1 MRLPTYSDAAIR
13 AHTSADS
20 FQRGREYHRRG
31 AVASLVQRGP
41 LLEADVWGTDVDPY
55 RVQVT
60 FAADGPAGATCTCP
74 YDWGGWCKH
83 IAAALLAARDQPDQ
97 LEERPPLPELLA
109 GLERDQLQALLL
121 KLAAYEPRIAAVI
134 ETQVLLLASPSSP
147 PSGAPD
153 VRSLPTRATVDARA
167 LRQQVRALLRSL
179 ERMRPSEA
187 YGYVGGV
194 VAAVSEVLGRAQQL
208 LEDGDGRGALVV
220 LEAVTEEYL
229 AGWELLDDSDGE
241 ASDFFR
247 ELGAIWTEALLTA
260 ELTARERRAWIPKLE
275 AWQAELDDYG
285 VDDAFG
291 PALSAADQGW
301 DYPPLQHVLQGEI
314 TEQGAW
320 EGDVPDW
327 ADELAEAR
335 LTILARQGRYQE
347 YLYLAEAEGQTDRY
361 ATMLVRLGR
370 GADALAYARE
380 HLATAQETLTLAT
393 ALWERGEYERGV
405 ECAELGL
412 TMEGPKGALASWLRD
427 HAAERGQHERALK
440 AATVAFDAE
449 LTLAAYLKVQAL
461 AGSDWPTHR
470 PQLLDRLR
478 TVRSYYPQGPV
489 EIFLHEGLVADAI
502 AAVNEGA
509 THALVEQVA
518 DAAITSHPD
527 WVIKASR
534 QQAEPIM
541 DEGKAQYYY
550 AAARWLSK
558 ARAAHQAT
566 GQQKEWQLYLA
577 GLLARHQRKYK
588 LVPLLKTL
596 Q

>member
-60 FAADGPAGATCTCP
+60 FAADGPADATCTCP

-83 IAAALLAARDQPDQ
+83 IAAALLVARDQPDQ
-97 LEERPPLPELLA
+97 IEERRPLPELL
-109 GLERDQLQALLL
+109 GELDRDRLQALLL
-121 KLAAYEPRIAAVI
+121 KLTDHEPRLAAVI
-134 ETQVLLLASPSSP
+134 EAEIALLGSPASP
-147 PSGAPD
+147 PS
-153 VRSLPTRATVDARA
+153 RSSKIRALPTRTAVDAPA

-179 ERMRPSEA
+179 ERMRPSHA

-194 VAAVSEVLGRAQQL
+194 VAAVSDILGHARRL
-208 LEDGDGRGALVV
+208 LEEGDGRGALVV

-247 ELGAIWTEALLTA
+247 ELGAVWTEALLTA
-260 ELTARERRAWIPKLE
+260 DLSAQERRAWMPKLE

-285 VDDAFG
+285 VDDALG
-291 PALSAADQGW
+291 PALSAAEQGW
-301 DYPPLQHVLQGEI
+301 EYPPLQRVLRGEI

-320 EGDVPDW
+320 EGDAPDW

-335 LTILARQGRYQE
+335 LAILERQGRYQE
-347 YLYLAEAEGQTDRY
+347 YLHLAEAEGQTDRY

-370 GADALAYARE
+370 GAEALAYAQE
-380 HLATAQETLTLAT
+380 QLATAQDVLTLAT
-393 ALWERGEYERGV
+393 ALWEHGEVERSL

-412 TMEGPKGALASWLRD
+412 TREGPKGALASWLRD
-427 HAAERGQHERALK
+427 RASERGQPERALT
-440 AATVAFDAE
+440 AATIAFGAE
-449 LTLAAYLKVQAL
+449 LTLAAYLKVQEL
-461 AGSDWPTHR
+461 AGSDWPIHR
-470 PQLLDRLR
+470 QKLLDRLR
-478 TVRSYYPQGPV
+478 TVRSYHPQGPV
-489 EIFLHEGLVADAI
+489 EVFLHEGLVADAI

-509 THALVEQVA
+509 THSLVELVA
-518 DAAITSHPD
+518 DAAITAHPD
-527 WVIKASR
+527 WVIDASR

-541 DEGKAQYYY
+541 DDGKAQYYD
-550 AAARWLSK
+550 AAARWLGK
-558 ARAAHQAT
+558 ARAAYQAT
-566 GQQKEWQLYLA
+566 GRQQEWQRYLT

-588 LVPLLKTL
+588 LVPLLKAL
-596 Q
+596 R

>member
-1 MRLPTYSDAAIR
+1 MSLPTYSDAAIR

-20 FQRGREYHRRG
+20 FQRGQEYHQRG
-31 AVASLVQRGP
+31 AVTSLVQHGP

-60 FAADGPAGATCTCP
+60 FATDGLVAATCTCP

-83 IAAALLAARDQPDQ
+83 IVAALLAARDQPDQ
-97 LEERPPLPELLA
+97 IDERLPLPELLG
-109 GLERDQLQALLL
+109 GLDRDQLQTLLL
-121 KLAAYEPRIAAVI
+121 KLTDYEPRIASVI
-134 ETQVLLLASPSSP
+134 ESQVALLTAPASPPPRSSKI
-147 PSGAPD
+147 
-153 VRSLPTRATVDARA
+153 RSLPPRAPVDARA

-179 ERMRPSEA
+179 ERMRPSQA
-187 YGYVGGV
+187 YGYVSGV
-194 VAAVSEVLGRAQQL
+194 VAAVSEVLGRASQL
-208 LEDGDGRGALVV
+208 LETGDGHGALIV

-247 ELGAIWTEALLTA
+247 ELGAVWTEALLTTDLSA
-260 ELTARERRAWIPKLE
+260 KERRAWIPKLD
-275 AWQAELDDYG
+275 AWQAEVSDYG

-291 PALSAADQGW
+291 PARSAADHGW
-301 DYPPLQHVLQGEI
+301 DYPPLQRVLQGEI

-320 EGDVPDW
+320 AGDAPDW

-335 LTILARQGRYQE
+335 LTVLERQGRFQE
-347 YLYLAEAEGQTDRY
+347 YLHLAEAEGQTDRY

-370 GADALAYARE
+370 GADALAYARAQ
-380 HLATAQETLTLAT
+380 LVTAQEALTLAT
-393 ALWERGEYERGV
+393 ALWEHRELERGL

-412 TMEGPKGALASWLRD
+412 TREGPKGALASWLRD
-427 HAAERGQHERALK
+427 RAAEQGQTERALR

-449 LTLAAYLKVQAL
+449 LTLAAYLKVQEL
-461 AGSDWPTHR
+461 AGSDWPTDR
-470 PQLLDRLR
+470 SQLLDRLR
-478 TVRSYYPQGPV
+478 KVRSYSPQGPV
-489 EIFLHEGLVADAI
+489 EIFLHEGLIADAI

-509 THALVEQVA
+509 THSVVELVA
-518 DAAITSHPD
+518 DAAISSHPD

-541 DEGKAQYYY
+541 DEGKAQYYH
-550 AAARWLSK
+550 AAARWLGK
-558 ARAAHQAT
+558 ARAAYQAT
-566 GQQKEWQLYLA
+566 GRQQEWQRYLT

-588 LVPLLKTL
+588 LVPLLKALT
-596 Q
+596 